1 MKKLFTLSIP
11 TPCHE
16 KASSFTPTSRGSF
29 CSSCQKEVIDFTAWS
44 DERIVRYFA
53 GATNTCGR
61 FRADQLKTYEV
72 VKPKRSRFQMF
83 ASVAV
88 VTVLSLFW
96 QRPAF
101 AQSKEKQP
109 TLTEQ
114 QVTESQLT
122 GKPSVTATVVA
133 TGVVHAD
140 DGSVLPGVNVLRKG
154 TTEGTVTDAS
164 GEFKL
169 TLTNVSE
176 KDSIIF
182 SFIGMYTKELQIA
195 ALKDERLNV
204 TMRNDIVMEMQTVVL
219 GGLVATRVDLL
230 HRLSPRRVWAKLKDL
245 LTFKSKSSDEQS
257 LPAVAATSVDVEQKD
272 IVIEPEHRSVVCYPN
287 PTTDKLTVRLT
298 GPTRERFLSLSSLQ
312 GQVIEERSTMKGE
325 EQFNVTG
332 LPAGIYIVKI
342 EEAEGSRWIRVVK
355 R

>member
-1 MKKLFTLSIP
+1 M
-11 TPCHE
+11 
-16 KASSFTPTSRGSF
+16 
-29 CSSCQKEVIDFTAWS
+29 
-44 DERIVRYFA
+44 
-53 GATNTCGR
+53 
-61 FRADQLKTYEV
+61 
-72 VKPKRSRFQMF
+72 
-83 ASVAV
+83 
-88 VTVLSLFW
+88 VTVFSLFW

-101 AQSKEKQP
+101 AQAKEKQP
-109 TLTEQ
+109 TVTEQ
-114 QVTESQLT
+114 QMTENQLT
-122 GKPSVTATVVA
+122 GKPSVLVPAAVVV

-272 IVIEPEHRSVVCYPN
+272 VIEPEHRPVVCYPN
-287 PTTDKLTVRLT
+287 PTTDKLTVRLP
-298 GPTRERFLSLSSLQ
+298 GPTHERFLSLGSVQ
-312 GQVIEERSTMKGE
+312 GQVIEERITIKGE
-325 EQFNVTG
+325 EQFNMSG

-342 EEAEGSRWIRVVK
+342 EGAEGSRWIRVVK